1 MAHAL
6 RLQALLLVFICVGE
20 PITVLQTNQ
29 GDYTDKAMITSVL
42 SGCDFSPRCSLLL
55 NLH

>member
-29 GDYTDKAMITSVL
+29 GDCTDKAMITSVL
-42 SGCDFSPRCSLLL
+42 SSCDFSPRCSLLL